1 LFVRFQAI
9 PQRRSHLKVS
19 VIGLGYVGSVA
30 AAGLAK
36 AGHDVLGIDVDAEWI
51 ESYRNG
57 RVPIFEPN
65 LAEIIHDASDDGK
78 LQFSHVDQVS
88 TPLGDAILVATG
100 TPTNEDG
107 TVDLRP
113 VETALSWIKKR
124 QPGEAVIVM
133 KSTVAPGTGERVRQT
148 LLNDT
153 AFNYVSNPEFLREG
167 LAIHDWF
174 NPDRIVVGGDDQRA
188 LETVKALYRGIDA
201 PYVITDI
208 TSAEMIKY
216 ASNAFLATKIS
227 FINEIAALSDRLG
240 ATIDDVSRGM
250 GLDPRIGASFLK
262 AGVGYGGSCLPKDVK
277 ALVRL
282 ASANGEPYDLVRS
295 VMSINDRQRLLPL
308 QALRD
313 RLGQLSGV
321 KIGVLGLSFK
331 PETDDVREA
340 PSIDLVRAMV
350 AEGASVCAFD
360 PEARSTAEAVLPS
373 SAILA
378 DDVLQCTDGAQAV
391 VLMTEWPEIVK
402 ADWRIVADHTEP
414 PHYLFDGRNALD
426 PVLMQQFGFEYQGVG
441 RGRGRAPSPSVEH
454 RVQAPAD

>member
-1 LFVRFQAI
+1 M
-9 PQRRSHLKVS
+9 KVS

-250 GLDPRIGASFLK
+250 GLDPRIGASFLT

>member
-1 LFVRFQAI
+1 
-9 PQRRSHLKVS
+9 LKVS

-441 RGRGRAPSPSVEH
+441 RGRGRAPSPSSVEH

>member
-1 LFVRFQAI
+1 M
-9 PQRRSHLKVS
+9 KVS

-188 LETVKALYRGIDA
+188 LETVKALYCGIDA

>member
-1 LFVRFQAI
+1 M
-9 PQRRSHLKVS
+9 KVS

-188 LETVKALYRGIDA
+188 LETVRALYRGIDA

>member
-1 LFVRFQAI
+1 M
-9 PQRRSHLKVS
+9 KVS

>member
-1 LFVRFQAI
+1 M
-9 PQRRSHLKVS
+9 KVS

-201 PYVITDI
+201 QYVITDI

-282 ASANGEPYDLVRS
+282 ASANG
-295 VMSINDRQRLLPL
+295 
-308 QALRD
+308 
-313 RLGQLSGV
+313 
-321 KIGVLGLSFK
+321 
-331 PETDDVREA
+331 
-340 PSIDLVRAMV
+340 
-350 AEGASVCAFD
+350 
-360 PEARSTAEAVLPS
+360 
-373 SAILA
+373 
-378 DDVLQCTDGAQAV
+378 
-391 VLMTEWPEIVK
+391 
-402 ADWRIVADHTEP
+402 
-414 PHYLFDGRNALD
+414 
-426 PVLMQQFGFEYQGVG
+426 
-441 RGRGRAPSPSVEH
+441 
-454 RVQAPAD
+454 